1 MDDKSAVNISR
12 CSNAHTQLGTC
23 PCCLRNLLSLGN
35 PEELCPTE
43 AVNTVY
49 EMDDDFPTLEEL
61 ISLIREFV
69 EARNWEQYNKPAALA
84 VSASIEMGELLELFQ
99 WKSDEE
105 VQEALSDRTFTSALA
120 SEVSD
125 VMVYLLR
132 ICDKAGIDPGKAIVE
147 KMKHNS
153 EKYPVD
159 KWQGKAP
166 SKLNRT

>member
-1 MDDKSAVNISR
+1 MDDKYAVNISR
-12 CSNAHTQLGTC
+12 CSNAHTQLGAC
-23 PCCLRNLLSLGN
+23 PCFLLNLLSLGN
-35 PEELCPTE
+35 PEELCPTK
-43 AVNTVY
+43 AVDTVY
-49 EMDDDFPTLEEL
+49 EMEDDVPTLDEL

-99 WKSDEE
+99 WKSDAE
-105 VQEALSDRTFTSALA
+105 VQEALNDRRFTSALA